1 MTSAWRASAL
11 LLVSAGALLFADAL
25 QRPFTAIA
33 ADPQTAHRRA

>member
-25 QRPFTAIA
+25 QHPFTAIA
-33 ADPQTAHRRA
+33 ADPQTAHRRG